1 MKRIISLFLTFV
13 MVGSL
18 AACGDTAT
26 QASESS
32 VTNTSETT
40 ATSESTKPT
49 EEVKKD
55 PVTVT
60 LFHSNGNLTSGPV
73 GGWLGEY
80 FAEQGIILD
89 IWPYS
94 ADKFNAILASGE
106 YPDVMF
112 FNYTTCDLSSITESG
127 YLLDLYDYMDYLP
140 VIRDSESMQNA
151 IAYAQEY
158 VLTGTEKLGAIPCR
172 VGMNGTP
179 VNTGGDAIMLNWELY
194 EKIGSPKITCLED
207 TIDVFKKMQAEWPQ
221 AENGL
226 KTYAMHLYSDVDV
239 ASGAFVGINNVLR
252 ISGYT
257 STELHHFL
265 VGNTA
270 NNEFEY
276 ILEDDGIYKYGLKY
290 INTLYKEGLLD
301 PDSLT
306 YDRQT
311 VINIV
316 DTEASALAGWSNVPA
331 YETKGYMPVY
341 YDGMRVID
349 TGSFSAYGG
358 TSYVGVS
365 AKSKNIEA
373 ALKVVNLLADPDS
386 MFIVKN
392 GPEGELWE
400 YGADG
405 IPVLT
410 EKGIARYVNGEEVD
424 IKGETFTNFNVMAIQ
439 MFGTLT
445 SFDKPYWAAFWPE
458 VSGAGS
464 NTDTM
469 KRWKEFYGL
478 SGEED
483 FVDLLGDDC
492 VQVAFDDNLNRFA
505 EVPSDEEELLWAAAQ
520 DVIVQASWKMVY
532 AESDAEFEKLWDDA
546 VAECEELGVE
556 ELVEAR
562 LKALDAAAEI
572 EASLTK

>member
-1 MKRIISLFLTFV
+1 MKRIISLFLTLV

-40 ATSESTKPT
+40 ATSESTQPT
-49 EEVKKD
+49 EEPKKD

-60 LFHSNGNLTSGPV
+60 LFHSNGNLTSGTL

-94 ADKFNAILASGE
+94 ADKFNAILASGD

-112 FNYTTCDLSSITESG
+112 FNYTQCDLSSITESG

-140 VIRDSESMQNA
+140 AIRDSKAMQNA

-158 VLTGTEKLGAIPCR
+158 VLTGTDKLGAIPCR
-172 VGMNGTP
+172 VGQGGIP
-179 VNTGGDAIMLNWELY
+179 VNTGGDGIMLNWELY
-194 EKIGSPKITCLED
+194 EKIGSPEITSLED
-207 TIDVFKKMQAEWPQ
+207 TVDVFKKMQTEWPQ

-226 KTYAMHLYSDVDV
+226 KTYAMHLYSDVD
-239 ASGAFVGINNVLR
+239 AGSGFFVGIDNVLK
-252 ISGYT
+252 ITGYT
-257 STELHHFL
+257 NTQMKYFL
-265 VGNTA
+265 AGNTA
-270 NNEFEY
+270 TNEFEY

-306 YDRQT
+306 YDRQA

-316 DTEASALAGWSNVPA
+316 DTEGSTLAGWSCVPA
-331 YETKGYMPVY
+331 YETKGFMPVY
-341 YDGMRVID
+341 YDDMRVID
-349 TGSFSAYGG
+349 TGGFSAYGG

-365 AKSKNIEA
+365 AKSENIEA
-373 ALKVVNLLADPDS
+373 ALKVVELLSNPDS
-386 MFIVKN
+386 THIIKN

-405 IPVLT
+405 VPVLT
-410 EKGIARYVNGEEVD
+410 EKGYNWFVKGEEAT
-424 IKGETFTNFNVMAIQ
+424 INGETFKNFNVMAIQ
-439 MFGTLT
+439 MAGTNASFGK
-445 SFDKPYWAAFWPE
+445 SYWAAYWPE
-458 VSGAGS
+458 VVSAKATS
-464 NTDTM
+464 DTM
-469 KRWKEFYGL
+469 DRWKTFYGL
-478 SGEED
+478 SGEDD
-483 FVDLLGDDC
+483 FVDLLGDAC
-492 VQVAFDDNLNRFA
+492 VQIAFDDNLFRFA
-505 EVPSDEEELLWAAAQ
+505 EIPTDEEEILWTAAR
-520 DVIVQASWKMVY
+520 DIIIQASWKMVY
-532 AESDAEFEKLWDDA
+532 AETDAEFEKLWTDA
-546 VAECEELGVE
+546 VAECEELGIE
-556 ELVEAR
+556 KLVEAR